1 MPVWAAGLFLAAP
14 LAAVMSTVDSL
25 LILASATI
33 LKDLYFTY
41 IAKKNV
47 TDIVKADED
56 EEVHVS
62 DSTERK
68 LKYWTFALTLVIG
81 LIVFVL
87 AMNPPSILVWINLFA
102 LGGLEATFF
111 WPLIGGL
118 YWKRGN
124 AAACIASVIFGV
136 GTFIFFNQVKIAP
149 FGIHEIVLGLIA
161 GGIAYFAVGMMN
173 NKELDPDV
181 LENCF

>member
-1 MPVWAAGLFLAAP
+1 
-14 LAAVMSTVDSL
+14 MSTVDSL

-33 LKDLYFTY
+33 LKDLYVTY
-41 IAKKNV
+41 IAKKDVV
-47 TDIVKADED
+47 TAVRADED
-56 EEVHVS
+56 EEKKVA

-68 LKYWTFALTLVIG
+68 LKYGSFALTTVIG
-81 LIVFVL
+81 LIVFAL

-102 LGGLEATFF
+102 MGGLEATFF

-124 AAACIASVIFGV
+124 AASCIASVICGV
-136 GTFIFFNQVKIAP
+136 GTFIFFNQNKIAP

-161 GGIAYFAVGMMN
+161 GGIAYFAVGMLSK
-173 NKELDPDV
+173 KELDQDV